1 MADLADVHVCGKRSE
16 NVLNLFTND
25 AKKFRLSF
33 CLGLPNNNTHA
44 QITGFL
50 IYPFIISH
58 ISFFVLSCNTVTGIT
73 VTGITVE
80 AKISSPEQN
89 SLWQ

>member
-1 MADLADVHVCGKRSE
+1 MADLADVCGKRSE

-58 ISFFVLSCNTVTGIT
+58 ISFFFVLSWLT